1 MSWES
6 YSFMKCKKCGNIY
19 KIENSTL
26 VMNRKGYDRCPLCHS
41 EGEEISSK
49 SMLDVINEQ
58 SEKLKKRKK
67 RIILWKRCLKK
78 RLFNI

>member
-58 SEKLKKRKK
+58 SEKLKNVRKE
-67 RIILWKRCLKK
+67 
-78 RLFNI
+78 